1 MIRSGALVRLGCM
14 SHKRPKARMVEPER
28 RQGVIR
34 FEMPE
39 DSLAVKHAA
48 RVLWQITGQLDLSGF
63 MRHAKAVE
71 GHAGRPLYSPHMLL
85 TLWLYAISRGVGS
98 AREIARLTETDL
110 AYRWIT
116 GEMRVSHQLLS
127 RFRVGYGEVLEQLM
141 TDVLAALLHKGLLS
155 LQMVA
160 QDGTRVRGSASAPSF
175 RSERALE
182 QCLEQAQLHLKAVL
196 AQADDPELSMAH
208 KAAREAGARDFE
220 RRVREAIATVKQL
233 RPSAKGKARV
243 STTDPEARVMK
254 MPDGGFR
261 PGYNVQFAVAG
272 SPMGGPRTVVG
283 LRVTNVGSDMN
294 SLTPML
300 EDIERRTGTQP
311 AQLLADANH
320 TAHDDIRAVAAQG
333 VELLAP
339 VPQRTRNSRK
349 AHADV
354 ISDWLARMQT
364 PEAKR
369 TMRARASLCEL
380 ANAHFKHRFG
390 LDQIIV
396 RGTAKVTCVALL
408 AALTFNL
415 LQHAARML
423 S

>member
-1 MIRSGALVRLGCM
+1 M
-14 SHKRPKARMVEPER
+14 SHKRAKARMVEPER

-39 DSLAVKHAA
+39 DTLAVMHAA
-48 RVLWQITGQLDLSGF
+48 RVLWRITGQLDLSGF
-63 MRHAKAVE
+63 TRHARAVE
-71 GHAGRPLYSPHMLL
+71 GRGGRPLYSPHMLL

-127 RFRVGYGEVLEQLM
+127 RFRVGHGEILEQLM

-160 QDGTRVRGSASAPSF
+160 QDGTRVRASASAPSF
-175 RSERALE
+175 RSETALE
-182 QCLEQAQLHLKAVL
+182 QCLQQAQLHLKAVL
-196 AQADDPELSMAH
+196 AQADDPELTMAQ
-208 KAAREAGARDFE
+208 KAAREAGARDFQ
-220 RRVREAIATVKQL
+220 RRVREAIATVAQL
-233 RPSAKGKARV
+233 QPSGTSKPRA

-254 MPDGGFR
+254 MPDSAR
-261 PGYNVQFAVAG
+261 AWPGYNVQLAVAG
-272 SPMGGPRTVVG
+272 SPMGGPRTIVG
-283 LRVTNVGSDMN
+283 VRVTNVGSDMN

-300 EDIERRTGTQP
+300 DDIERRTGRLP
-311 AQLLADANH
+311 PQLLADANH
-320 TAHDDIRAVAAQG
+320 TGHDDIRAVAARG
-333 VELLAP
+333 VELLVP

-349 AHADV
+349 AHDKV

-380 ANAHFKHRFG
+380 ANAHFKDRFG
-390 LDQIIV
+390 LGRILV
-396 RGTAKVTCVALL
+396 RGAPKVTCVALL
-408 AALTFNL
+408 GALTFNL